1 MDMSSFRELNML
13 SMILRICCAVVAGG
27 LIGSERERRG
37 RAAGFRTYILVSLG
51 AALTIMLG
59 QYLEVMINGLWAE
72 AASAVG
78 IKTDTS
84 RFGAQVINGVGFLGA
99 GTIIVTGRQEIKG
112 LTTAAG
118 LWACACMGLAAGA
131 AFYECVALC
140 CVLMFFIMH
149 VMPRLESSVLTKARN
164 INIYVEM
171 DSVSNLSVFIN
182 RVKSMNIRFTDMEMS
197 KDKKETDKQINVLM
211 NLRMPKRRN
220 HTEVLAELS
229 MVDGIIS
236 MEEI

>member
-1 MDMSSFRELNML
+1 MLFRSKTQWL
-13 SMILRICCAVVAGG
+13 
-27 LIGSERERRG
+27 
-37 RAAGFRTYILVSLG
+37 
-51 AALTIMLG
+51 
-59 QYLEVMINGLWAE
+59 E
-72 AASAVG
+72 AAMDVG
-78 IKTDTS
+78 VNMDTS

-118 LWACACMGLAAGA
+118 LWACACMGLASGAG
-131 AFYECVALC
+131 FYECVAIC
-140 CVLMFFIMH
+140 CVLMFLIMR
-149 VMPRLESSVLTKARN
+149 VMPRFESRVLSKARN

-171 DSVSNLSVFIN
+171 DSVKSLGVLVN
-182 RVKSMNIRFTDMEMS
+182 RVKSMGISFTDMEMS
-197 KDKKETDKQINVLM
+197 KEKSESDTQINVLM

-229 MVDGIIS
+229 VVDGIIS